1 MGQTLRIL
9 FISDSNESTSD
20 LLQLLRHGGYIPVW
34 RRVNS
39 FEAVSVALALEP
51 WDVVLADAQVAQL
64 FSGAV
69 IELLDK
75 SKMNVP
81 FITLSDGAFNGKGLT
96 AANGLIKTKNDNP
109 QNLLRAIRRKTYPV
123 KKRKQAARLD
133 RILRYLAEYDPLTN
147 LPNRNR
153 FRESLQRSVES
164 NRGSPPAIALL
175 VLGLDRFREI
185 NHTLGPKNGDLLLR
199 EVARRFEDVS
209 NGLALTARLGG
220 DEFAAIVPRTRIK
233 DIGAFCSR
241 IVKAVEAP
249 LIIHDLP
256 IDLSGSI
263 GVVLV
268 PEHGQDVDLLFQRAN
283 IALELAKQSGRGY
296 VIYEPTTDPYSQQ
309 KLIYLGGMRN
319 AIEQDQLVL
328 YYQPKIDLQSCRVRG
343 VEALV
348 RWKHPHAGLVPPNQ
362 FIYIAER
369 TGLIHA
375 LSRWVLRAAL
385 DQCQIWRNAGLDI
398 TVAVNLSPRNFHDHQ
413 LAEHIARLLHERGLS
428 PRCLELEIT
437 ETMVMGDS
445 VHVLAALTRLSEMGV
460 RVYIDDFGTGYS
472 SLGHLKKLP
481 VSGIKID
488 KSFVSE
494 MTRDENDAVIVCS
507 TIDLGHNLGLEVVA
521 EGVESPEIW
530 GRLSGLGCDGAQ
542 GYYMSRPKPSEE
554 LYRWFSESPWG
565 IKASRLRKKNH

>member
-1 MGQTLRIL
+1 MGQPLRIL
-9 FISDSNESTSD
+9 FISDSTESTSD

-34 RRVNS
+34 QRVNS
-39 FEAVSVALALEP
+39 FEAFTVALTRHP
-51 WDVVLADAQVAQL
+51 WDVVLADVTVAQL

-69 IELLDK
+69 TELLDK

-81 FITLSDGAFNGKGLT
+81 FISLSAATLNGKGQT
-96 AANGLIKTKNDNP
+96 ADSGLIEIADDNA
-109 QNLLRAIRRKTYPV
+109 QNLLRAIKHKTDRVNKCKQGAPV
-123 KKRKQAARLD
+123 D
-133 RILRYLAEYDPLTN
+133 RMLRYLTEYDPLTN
-147 LPNRNR
+147 LPNRSH
-153 FRESLQRSVES
+153 FRESLRRSVES
-164 NRGSPPAIALL
+164 NCGTPPAIALL

-220 DEFAAIVPRTRIK
+220 DEFAAIIPRTQIK

-241 IVKAVEAP
+241 IVKTIEAP
-249 LIIHDLP
+249 FVIHDLP
-256 IDLSGSI
+256 IDLSGSV

-309 KLIYLGGMRN
+309 KLVYLGGMRN

-348 RWKHPHAGLVPPNQ
+348 RWNHPHIGLVPPNE

-375 LSRWVLRAAL
+375 LSRWVLRTAL
-385 DQCQIWRNAGLDI
+385 DQCEIWRNAGLEI

-413 LAEHIARLLHERGLS
+413 LTEYIAGVLHERGLP
-428 PRCLELEIT
+428 PRCLEIEIT
-437 ETMVMGDS
+437 ETMIMGDS

-481 VSGIKID
+481 VWGIKID

-494 MTRDENDAVIVCS
+494 MTRDENDAVIVRS

-542 GYYMSRPKPSEE
+542 GYYMSRPKPPEE
-554 LYRWFSESPWG
+554 LDRWFSESPWG
-565 IKASRLRKKNH
+565 INASLLRRKNR

>member
-39 FEAVSVALALEP
+39 FEAVSVALAREP
-51 WDVVLADAQVAQL
+51 CDVVLADAQVAQL

-153 FRESLQRSVES
+153 FRESLRRSVES
-164 NRGSPPAIALL
+164 NRGTPPAIALL

-263 GVVLV
+263 GAVLV

-494 MTRDENDAVIVCS
+494 MTRDENDAVIVRS

-554 LYRWFSESPWG
+554 LDRWFSESPWG

>member
-34 RRVNS
+34 QRVNS
-39 FEAVSVALALEP
+39 FEAFSVALARQP
-51 WDVVLADAQVAQL
+51 WDVVLADAKVAQL

-69 IELLDK
+69 IELLNK

-81 FITLSDGAFNGKGLT
+81 FISLSDGTLNGKGLS
-96 AANGLIKTKNDNP
+96 AASRMIKTENDNG
-109 QNLLRAIRRKTYPV
+109 QNLLRAIRRKTHRV
-123 KKRKQAARLD
+123 KKRKQAAPLERM
-133 RILRYLAEYDPLTN
+133 LRYLAEYDPLTN

-153 FRESLQRSVES
+153 FRESLRRSVES
-164 NRGSPPAIALL
+164 NCGTHPAIALL

-209 NGLALTARLGG
+209 NGLTLTARLGG
-220 DEFAAIVPRTRIK
+220 DEFAAIVPRSRIK
-233 DIGAFCSR
+233 DIGALCSR
-241 IVKAVEAP
+241 IVKTVEAP
-249 LIIHDLP
+249 FIINDLP

-263 GVVLV
+263 GAVLV
-268 PEHGQDVDLLFQRAN
+268 PEHGRDVDLLFQRAN

-328 YYQPKIDLQSCRVRG
+328 YYQPKIDFQSCRVRG

-348 RWKHPHAGLVPPNQ
+348 RWNHPHIGLVPPSE

-385 DQCQIWRNAGLDI
+385 DQCQMWRHAGFDI

-413 LAEHIARLLHERGLS
+413 LAEYIAGLLHERGLS
-428 PRCLELEIT
+428 PRSLEIEIT

-445 VHVLAALTRLSEMGV
+445 VNVLAALSRLSEMGV
-460 RVYIDDFGTGYS
+460 RAYIDDFGTGYS

-494 MTRDENDAVIVCS
+494 MTRDENDAVIVRS
-507 TIDLGHNLGLEVVA
+507 TIDLGHNLGLDVVA

-530 GRLSGLGCDGAQ
+530 GRLSSLGCDGAQ
-542 GYYMSRPKPSEE
+542 GYYMSRPKPPEE
-554 LYRWFSESPWG
+554 LDRWFSESPWG
-565 IKASRLRKKNH
+565 IKASRLRRKNR

>member
-20 LLQLLRHGGYIPVW
+20 LLGLLRHDGYIPVW
-34 RRVNS
+34 QRVNS
-39 FEAVSVALALEP
+39 FEAFSVALAQQS
-51 WDVVLADAQVAQL
+51 WDVVLADAKVAQL

-75 SKMNVP
+75 SKINVP
-81 FITLSDGAFNGKGLT
+81 FISLSDGTLSGNGQPP
-96 AANGLIKTKNDNP
+96 ASGLIKTEKDNA
-109 QNLLRAIRRKTYPV
+109 QNLLRAIRRKTYRV
-123 KKRKQAARLD
+123 TKRRQGARLD
-133 RILRYLAEYDPLTN
+133 RMLRYLAEYDPLTN

-153 FRESLQRSVES
+153 FRESLRRSVES
-164 NRGSPPAIALL
+164 NCGTRPAIALL

-199 EVARRFEDVS
+199 EVARRFADVS
-209 NGLALTARLGG
+209 NGLALTARFGA
-220 DEFAAIVPRTRIK
+220 DEFAAIVPRTRIRN
-233 DIGAFCSR
+233 IGAFCSR
-241 IVKAVEAP
+241 IVKTVEAP
-249 LIIHDLP
+249 FIIHDLP
-256 IDLSGSI
+256 IDLSASI

-309 KLIYLGGMRN
+309 KLVYLGGMRN

-328 YYQPKIDLQSCRVRG
+328 YYQPKIDFQSCRVRG

-348 RWKHPHAGLVPPNQ
+348 RWNHPNVGLVPPNQ

-398 TVAVNLSPRNFHDHQ
+398 TVAVNLSPRNLHDHQ
-413 LAEHIARLLHERGLS
+413 LAKYIARLLHERGLS
-428 PRCLELEIT
+428 PRALEIEIT

-460 RVYIDDFGTGYS
+460 RAYVDDFGTGYS

-494 MTRDENDAVIVCS
+494 MTRDENDAVIVRS

-542 GYYMSRPKPSEE
+542 GYYMSRPKPPEE
-554 LYRWFSESPWG
+554 LDRWFAESPWG